1 MAYVCSQ
8 LSNPNLITGLRTCN
22 QWVEQSTNSFLP
34 DLTATERDEMA
45 LWFFGIFVAVF
56 TVRMI
61 RRLFGI

>member
-1 MAYVCSQ
+1 MAYVCGQ

-34 DLTATERDEMA
+34 ELTTANRDDLII
-45 LWFFGIFVAVF
+45 FFVSVFVVVF